1 MVRGGGIIISL
12 ILFKFVYI
20 ERIMLH
26 PDDNNYNSRERYYYK
41 QANIEQRK
49 YNVR

>member
-12 ILFKFVYI
+12 IIKFAYI

-26 PDDNNYNSRERYYYK
+26 PDNKYNSRERYYYK

-49 YNVR
+49 NNVR